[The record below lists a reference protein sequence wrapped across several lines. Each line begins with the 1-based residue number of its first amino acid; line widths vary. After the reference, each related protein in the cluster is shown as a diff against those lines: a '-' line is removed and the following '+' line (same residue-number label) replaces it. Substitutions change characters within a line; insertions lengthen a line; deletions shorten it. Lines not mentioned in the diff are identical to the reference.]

1 MSTKFRYKK
10 WDGTQTGPE
19 VSAGD
24 CFDEFSKYL
33 MEGWTPDEAYE
44 WILKRGIG
52 DKDEGTFGIDELRG
66 ELSSYRQDIFE
77 TYNLGQSLGEIRGLL
92 ESAIEKE
99 TAHLTSAIAEGSP
112 ELDSKLGF
120 LENLPDKLSRAIES
134 LMDYDF
140 TDPGARELYSSL
152 LKKLESIKNVE
163 IFIHRMGEKFT
174 GDNSI
179 GFEETLE
186 IMSILQELDRVER
199 MMISGEIGEIREE
212 ELKEVLSEKGY
223 DSILMLKNFRSVL
236 EEGGLIRTFGEHTE
250 LTPKGIRKIG
260 EKTLGDIFSAL
271 KRRELS
277 EHETGLRGSG
287 SVKHE
292 ETKEYE
298 YGDPFDLNIVDTLK
312 NSLLRAYGDC
322 SADQIKIDLEPGDFE
337 VYESEYQTH
346 AATVLLFDL
355 SWSMSFQG
363 RFPAAKRVALALDHL
378 VKTRFARDNFYII
391 GFSTGA
397 RPLSTKELA
406 VTTWDSNDPFT
417 NIQEALS
424 SAAKTLSRYK
434 NSNKQIIL
442 ITDGQ
447 PTAYKTEGY
456 LQVELPMFFGGL
468 SPRATFE
475 TLKEVKRVTAMGI
488 RINTFMLDDSPSLR
502 RFVDEM
508 TRVNK
513 GRAFFTKPDQLGKYL
528 LVDFLRRRKKVL

>member
-1 MSTKFRYKK
+1 MITKFRYKR
-10 WDGTQTGPE
+10 WDGTQSGPE
-19 VSAGD
+19 VSTED

-44 WILKRGIG
+44 WILKQGFG
-52 DKDEGTFGIDELRG
+52 AKEGGTFGIDELRG
-66 ELSSYRQDIFE
+66 ELSSYRQNIFE
-77 TYNLGQSLGEIRGLL
+77 TYNLGQSLDEIRRLL
-92 ESAIEKE
+92 ESAMEKE
-99 TAHLTSAIAEGSP
+99 IANLKSVTSAGSP
-112 ELDSKLGF
+112 ELEEKLAL
-120 LENLPDKLSRAIES
+120 LENLSGKLSQAIES
-134 LMDYDF
+134 LMDYEF
-140 TDPGARELYSSL
+140 RDPEARELFSSL
-152 LKKLESIKNVE
+152 LLKLESIKNIE
-163 IFIHRMGEKFT
+163 KFIHRMGEKFT
-174 GDNSI
+174 GENPL

-186 IMSILQELDRVER
+186 IMSIFQELDSVER
-199 MMISGEIGEIREE
+199 MMMSGGFGEIAEE
-212 ELKEVLSEKGY
+212 ELKEVLSKKGY
-223 DSILMLKNFRSVL
+223 DSIVMLKNFRSVL
-236 EEGGLIRTFGEHTE
+236 VESGLIRTLGERTE

-271 KRRELS
+271 KRCELS
-277 EHETGLRGSG
+277 EHETGLRGTG
-287 SVKHE
+287 STKGDE
-292 ETKEYE
+292 SKEYE
-298 YGDPFDLNIVDTLK
+298 YGDPFDINIVGTLK
-312 NSLLRAYGDC
+312 NSLSHEREKNKDNHK
-322 SADQIKIDLEPGDFE
+322 KIDIEPGDFE
-337 VYESEYQTH
+337 VYETEYHTH
-346 AATVLLFDL
+346 AATVLLLDL

-363 RFPAAKRVALALDHL
+363 RFPAAKRVALALNHL

-417 NIQEALS
+417 NIQEALAV
-424 SAAKTLSRYK
+424 AAKTLSRHK

-447 PTAYKTEGY
+447 PTAYKTGGH

-468 SPRATFE
+468 SPRATLE
-475 TLKEVKRVTAMGI
+475 TLKEVKRVTGMGI

-528 LVDFLRRRKKVL
+528 LVDYMKRRKQVL

>member
-10 WDGTQTGPE
+10 WDGTQSVPE
-19 VSAGD
+19 ISTGD
-24 CFDEFSKYL
+24 CFDELSKYL
-33 MEGWTPDEAYE
+33 MEGWTPDEAYD
-44 WILKRGIG
+44 WILKQGIG
-52 DKDEGTFGIDELRG
+52 AKDEGAFGIDQLRG
-66 ELSSYRQDIFE
+66 ELTSYKQNIFE
-77 TYNLGQSLGEIRGLL
+77 TYNLGHSLDDIRALL
-92 ESAIEKE
+92 ESVIEKE
-99 TAHLTSAIAEGSP
+99 TSHLISVMAEGSP
-112 ELDSKLGF
+112 ELDSKLKF
-120 LENLPDKLSRAIES
+120 LESFPEKLSQAIEN

-140 TDPGARELYSSL
+140 TDPGAQELYSSL
-152 LKKLESIKNVE
+152 LSKLDSIKNVE
-163 IFIHRMGEKFT
+163 KFIHRIGEKFT
-174 GDNSI
+174 GEDPL
-179 GFEETLE
+179 GFDETLE
-186 IMSILQELDRVER
+186 LMDIFGELERVER
-199 MMISGEIGEIREE
+199 MMMSGDIGGIQEE
-212 ELKEVLSEKGY
+212 ELREVLSERGY
-223 DSILMLKNFRSVL
+223 DSIVMLKNFRSVL
-236 EEGGLIRTFGEHTE
+236 EEGGLIRTIGERTE

-271 KRRELS
+271 KRRGLS
-277 EHETGLRGSG
+277 DHETGLRGSG
-287 SVKHE
+287 STKRD

-312 NSLLRAYGDC
+312 NSLSREQGDD
-322 SADQIKIDLEPGDFE
+322 SSDQVKIDLEPHDFE
-337 VYESEYQTH
+337 VYDTEYQTH
-346 AATVLLFDL
+346 AATVLLLDL

-378 VKTRFARDNFYII
+378 VKTRFARDIFYII

-397 RPLSTKELA
+397 RPLTTKELA

-417 NIQEALS
+417 NIQEALA
-424 SAAKTLSRYK
+424 SAAKTLSKHK

-442 ITDGQ
+442 VTDGQ
-447 PTAYKTEGY
+447 PTAYKTDGY

-528 LVDFLRRRKKVL
+528 LVDYLKRRKQVL